1 MIPKSVATD
10 TWGFCSLCFLL
21 FSRFRTVGWVRFL
34 ACQKFISF
42 LLFLWMFIPISLLCF
57 LSSVA
62 SGSVEKIDTV
72 ICPWCWTLK
81 LSLSF
86 KGPSFSLL
94 SDYCPSLAISLQ
106 SAVKSLFLQG
116 SVLKPPSLTM
126 SSWVNSS
133 TNTSFLLSCPQL
145 YN

>member
-1 MIPKSVATD
+1 MSKSVTTD
-10 TWGFCSLCFLL
+10 TWGFCSLCLLL

-42 LLFLWMFIPISLLCF
+42 LLFLWIFIPISLLCF

-62 SGSVEKIDTV
+62 SGSVEKIDTL

-86 KGPSFSLL
+86 KVLPFLYFPTIVLPRGFLFSQQL
-94 SDYCPSLAISLQ
+94 SLF
-106 SAVKSLFLQG
+106 FLQG

-133 TNTSFLLSCPQL
+133 TNASFLLNCPQL